1 MSNTVF
7 SDIKTK
13 IEITSFGTIRGNEF
27 ITLLKKKQLITDSN
41 REPIKKFLKDT
52 YLKLFNKISGA
63 EGEMIRMDFDDNS
76 LDFIINKINAELT
89 KLKIE
94 PITIDL
100 EELKNIVVEECL
112 DHKAFNT
119 YFNE

>member
-13 IEITSFGTIRGNEF
+13 IEITPFGTIRGNEF
-27 ITLLKKKQLITDSN
+27 ITLLTKKQLITDNN
-41 REPIKKFLKDT
+41 REPINKFLKDT
-52 YLKLFNKISGA
+52 YLKLFNKITGA

-94 PITIDL
+94 PIAIDL

-112 DHKAFNT
+112 ENF
-119 YFNE
+119 